1 MNWYLEVLKKYAVFG
16 GRARRKE
23 YWYFQLFYILI
34 SIVILIIDGVIGVDG
49 LLFMLYTLAMLIP
62 QLAVCVRRLHDSGK
76 SGWWILISFVPLVS
90 IVLLVFMVQDSQ
102 LGENQYGPNPKLA
115 EA

>member
-62 QLAVCVRRLHDSGK
+62 QLEVCVRRLHDSGK